1 MKYYVD
7 SLKIE
12 EFINDCNNLIKEM
25 TDQIKIMKEL
35 INKTTWKGNAYDAAF
50 QKYNQIMSD
59 VAQIPEKLNLYVKFM
74 ELVIKNYGEGT
85 EKLKKE
91 FKEMI
96 EKLELER
103 LKNEL

>member
-7 SLKIE
+7 SRKIE
-12 EFINDCNNLIKEM
+12 EFINECNGSINEIQE
-25 TDQIKIMKEL
+25 QVKIMNNL
-35 INKTTWKGNAYDAAF
+35 INKTTWRGNAYEAALH
-50 QKYNQIMSD
+50 KYNQIMSEIKE
-59 VAQIPEKLNLYVKFM
+59 IPETLNLYVKFM

-91 FKEMI
+91 FQDI
-96 EKLELER
+96 VEKLELER